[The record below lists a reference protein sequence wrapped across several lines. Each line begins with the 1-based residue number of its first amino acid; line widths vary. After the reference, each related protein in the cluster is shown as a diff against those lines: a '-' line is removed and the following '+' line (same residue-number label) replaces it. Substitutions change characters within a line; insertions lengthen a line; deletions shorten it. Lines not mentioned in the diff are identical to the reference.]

1 MVRRWMLAAACAA
14 GVCVAGLAPASAES
28 PLGALFGFGSDSD
41 STSAAEPRMMHDAN
55 VRPAAAVSPRDSAQ
69 NRGTRRTTSGGGGSL
84 FKNFR
89 LPSFGGGS
97 NASGSEAPT
106 DEPPAAYDANTPAR
120 RPAGTGTT
128 AQRPAAATRTTNGAA
143 TGAATVGRTRP
154 QAAGG
159 TTPQTLPAAPRV
171 ARSSPQLGN
180 RHNELADALR
190 GLSSD
195 AAAEAEAEAVAEA
208 ENDFTAPAAD
218 AGEAAP
224 SYLGDSGAAPAASS
238 TAGAPV
244 VGRAKPQATG
254 SATAT
259 PAASGSSRT
268 VARGPNDVGAA
279 LRATTPAMAP
289 RATSARPA
297 AAPTAIAPR
306 AGMSTT
312 NGTASAP
319 VRRSPARAPQ
329 VETDVAAAL
338 QANTEYETAAPP
350 ADVAE
355 NEALG
360 AINAAPAADDYE
372 ATPAAPTPSAT
383 GAVPAVR
390 NPAPSARQLA
400 APSVVPVPRTIGNLR
415 PKPVMP
421 KTNVLL
427 NCAPPVI
434 SSNVTGPDRVVV
446 GATAEYQVVVENQGE
461 GPARELVAS
470 VTVPTS
476 AEVLDASASNGTIDR
491 TSAADGSSVQT
502 IKWQLYELAAGGTQT
517 LMLKLV
523 PRGGQPL
530 ALAVEC
536 TQAPTMVQAMVQV
549 QEPKLKVDIA
559 GPSEVLFGKAQRYT
573 LTLTNPGTGDADDVM
588 IELTPP
594 GGDAKNPVRHKVG
607 SLAAGAT
614 KSIELELT
622 AREAGD
628 LRILAAAIAAGEL
641 RTETVKNV
649 LCRRAELDVDYRGP
663 EKNFAGAVA
672 TYYLR
677 VRNPGTAPAEDV
689 AVEMTLPTGAEFVDA
704 SVGHAWDADSRVVT
718 WQPGSLAASDER
730 FMQVRCRLSK
740 PGTNQ
745 LELAARTKAGDLSD
759 VQSLAVNV
767 EALADL
773 KLTVSDPEG
782 VLPVGETATY
792 EIHVQ
797 NRGATAARGVNVVAM
812 FSEGIDPAH
821 VEGGQHE
828 IRDGRVA
835 FRTIDSLPAGAEV
848 VLRIHAKAT
857 QPGTHVFRTEVVCD
871 DLETKLAAEETTR
884 YFVEEERWADA
895 SAAYSEGEAT
905 R

>member
-14 GVCVAGLAPASAES
+14 SLCVAGVAPASAETS
-28 PLGALFGFGSDSD
+28 LGALFGFGSDSN
-41 STSAAEPRMMHDAN
+41 SSNAAAEPRMMHDAN
-55 VRPAAAVSPRDSAQ
+55 VRPAAVGSPRDSAQ

-89 LPSFGGGS
+89 LPSFGGG
-97 NASGSEAPT
+97 AAEGAAGGPT

-120 RPAGTGTT
+120 RPAGSGTT

-143 TGAATVGRTRP
+143 TAARPATQPRTTV
-154 QAAGG
+154 GG
-159 TTPQTLPAAPRV
+159 TTPQTTPAAPRV

-190 GLSSD
+190 GLSNDASAEAN
-195 AAAEAEAEAVAEA
+195 AAADAVADA
-208 ENDFTAPAAD
+208 ESEFTAPAAD

-224 SYLGDSGAAPAASS
+224 SYLDDSTAAPAPA
-238 TAGAPV
+238 AV
-244 VGRAKPQATG
+244 RAKPQATT
-254 SATAT
+254 STAT
-259 PAASGSSRT
+259 PAANGGATRGS
-268 VARGPNDVGAA
+268 ARGPNDVGAA
-279 LRATTPAMAP
+279 LRAATPALPPRAIGTTQVRTPTTAAP
-289 RATSARPA
+289 RPATTTA
-297 AAPTAIAPR
+297 A
-306 AGMSTT
+306 
-312 NGTASAP
+312 AP

-338 QANTEYETAAPP
+338 QADAEYETAAAP
-350 ADVAE
+350 AVGAE
-355 NEALG
+355 NAALG
-360 AINAAPAADDYE
+360 AINAAPAAEAYE
-372 ATPAAPTPSAT
+372 APVPVVQMPVAATPVARPANQSSAP
-383 GAVPAVR
+383 R
-390 NPAPSARQLA
+390 I
-400 APSVVPVPRTIGNLR
+400 VPVPQTIANLR
-415 PKPVMP
+415 AKPVAP
-421 KTNVLL
+421 KANVLL
-427 NCAPPVI
+427 SCAPPVI

-446 GATAEYQVVVENQGE
+446 GATAEYQVVVANQGE
-461 GPARELVAS
+461 GPARELVAA

-491 TSAADGSSVQT
+491 TTAADGSSVQT

-517 LMLKLV
+517 LTLKLV

-530 ALAVEC
+530 SLAVEC

-641 RTETVKNV
+641 RTETVKTV

-689 AVEMTLPTGAEFVDA
+689 AVEMALPTGAEFVDA
-704 SVGHAWDADSRVVT
+704 SAGHAWDADRRVVT

-773 KLTVSDPEG
+773 KLTVSDPQG
-782 VLPVGETATY
+782 VVPVGETSTY

-797 NRGATAARGVNVVAM
+797 NRGAIAARGVNVVAM
-812 FSEGIDPAH
+812 FSEGIDPSH

-835 FRTIDSLPAGAEV
+835 FRTIDALPAGAEV

-871 DLETKLAAEETTR
+871 DLDTKLAAEETTR